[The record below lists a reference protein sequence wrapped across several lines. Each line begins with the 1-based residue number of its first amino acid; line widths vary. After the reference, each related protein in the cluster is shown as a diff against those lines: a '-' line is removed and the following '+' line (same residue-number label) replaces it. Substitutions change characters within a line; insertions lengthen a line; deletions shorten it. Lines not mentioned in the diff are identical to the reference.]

1 MADRGFD
8 QRSGQTRDYEIVIWC
23 FLTNHTVLRSKSKYW
38 WARSQDVCLP
48 TDCWFLF
55 CRHVMEGLEGTQ
67 FTCVACHPTDLC
79 VVTGCQNG
87 RIYYW
92 YDYNYIKLT
101 IIIIVL

>member
-1 MADRGFD
+1 
-8 QRSGQTRDYEIVIWC
+8 
-23 FLTNHTVLRSKSKYW
+23 
-38 WARSQDVCLP
+38 
-48 TDCWFLF
+48 
-55 CRHVMEGLEGTQ
+55 MEGLEETQ